1 MYTGSY
7 ADTPPEGWRTP
18 GLTPIH
24 GFVTGRVHWSSRLLL
39 SLTLAT
45 ATAACAAQTAPTMP
59 GPLPFPMAMSPASLR
74 PAAAV
79 VSTVAVSSADIL
91 QTALGFRGVPY
102 RYGGEDPRTGFD
114 CSGFIRFVLAQ
125 HQLTVPRTAAE
136 QFQIGRRVSVKDIQA
151 GDLVFF
157 STVAPGAS
165 HVGLA
170 IGPDEFVHAPA
181 TSGVVR
187 VERLEWSYWQ
197 SRFVG
202 ARRLLTE

>member
-1 MYTGSY
+1 MTGGS
-7 ADTPPEGWRTP
+7 PVV
-18 GLTPIH
+18 
-24 GFVTGRVHWSSRLLL
+24 FRVLVLLVMAGA
-39 SLTLAT
+39 S
-45 ATAACAAQTAPTMP
+45 AACATRTAPAMARP
-59 GPLPFPMAMSPASLR
+59 SPFPLAPSPASLR
-74 PAAAV
+74 PAPAISPLGTV
-79 VSTVAVSSADIL
+79 VSPTDIL

-102 RYGGEDPRTGFD
+102 RYGGESPTTGFD
-114 CSGFIRFVLAQ
+114 CSGFVRFVMAQ
-125 HQLTVPRTAAE
+125 HQLTLPRTAAE
-136 QFQIGRRVSVKDIQA
+136 QFQIGRRVSARDVQA

-170 IGPDEFVHAPA
+170 ISKDEFVHAPA

-202 ARRLLTE
+202 ARRLFSE

>member
-1 MYTGSY
+1 MTG
-7 ADTPPEGWRTP
+7 
-18 GLTPIH
+18 GLP
-24 GFVTGRVHWSSRLLL
+24 VVYRVLVLLVMAGA
-39 SLTLAT
+39 S
-45 ATAACAAQTAPTMP
+45 AACATRTAPAMARP
-59 GPLPFPMAMSPASLR
+59 SPFPLALSPASLR
-74 PAAAV
+74 PAPALSPSA
-79 VSTVAVSSADIL
+79 TAVSPTDIL

-102 RYGGEDPRTGFD
+102 RYGGESPTTGFD
-114 CSGFIRFVLAQ
+114 CSGFVRFVMAQ
-125 HQLTVPRTAAE
+125 HQLTLPRTAAE
-136 QFQIGRRVSVKDIQA
+136 QFQIGRRVSARDVQA

-170 IGPDEFVHAPA
+170 ISKDEFVHAPA

-202 ARRLLTE
+202 ARRLFTE

>member
-1 MYTGSY
+1 MTGGSLL
-7 ADTPPEGWRTP
+7 R
-18 GLTPIH
+18 
-24 GFVTGRVHWSSRLLL
+24 FRVLVLLVMAGA
-39 SLTLAT
+39 S
-45 ATAACAAQTAPTMP
+45 AACAARTAPAMARP
-59 GPLPFPMAMSPASLR
+59 SPFPLAPSPASLR
-74 PAAAV
+74 PAPAGLPLAPM
-79 VSTVAVSSADIL
+79 VSPTDIL

-102 RYGGEDPRTGFD
+102 RYGGENPTTGFD
-114 CSGFIRFVLAQ
+114 CSGFVRFVMAQ
-125 HQLTVPRTAAE
+125 HQLTLPRTAAE
-136 QFQIGRRVSVKDIQA
+136 QFQIGRRVSARDVQA

-170 IGPDEFVHAPA
+170 ISSDEFVHAPA

-202 ARRLLTE
+202 ARRLLSE

>member
-1 MYTGSY
+1 VYTDSY
-7 ADTPPEGWRTP
+7 AEGWRTP
-18 GLTPIH
+18 FATPIH
-24 GFVTGRVHWSSRLLL
+24 AFVTGRAHWLSRLLL

-45 ATAACAAQTAPTMP
+45 ATAACAAQGAPTMP
-59 GPLPFPMAMSPASLR
+59 GALPFPPTMSPASLR
-74 PAAAV
+74 PAAAMV
-79 VSTVAVSSADIL
+79 TAGAVSSAAIL

-114 CSGFIRFVLAQ
+114 CSGFIRFVMAQ
-125 HQLTVPRTAAE
+125 HQLTLPRTTAE
-136 QFQIGRRVSVKDIQA
+136 QFQIGRRVAPKDIQA

-202 ARRLLTE
+202 ARRLISE

>member
-1 MYTGSY
+1 M
-7 ADTPPEGWRTP
+7 
-18 GLTPIH
+18 
-24 GFVTGRVHWSSRLLL
+24 VLLV
-39 SLTLAT
+39 LAGIS
-45 ATAACAAQTAPTMP
+45 AACATRTAALTASPR
-59 GPLPFPMAMSPASLR
+59 PFPLAPSPASLR
-74 PAAAV
+74 PAPAV
-79 VSTVAVSSADIL
+79 VPVTTMASATDIL

-102 RYGGEDPRTGFD
+102 RYGGESPTTGFD
-114 CSGFIRFVLAQ
+114 CSGFVRFVMAQ
-125 HQLTVPRTAAE
+125 HQLTLPRTAAE
-136 QFQIGRRVSVKDIQA
+136 QFQIGRRVSARDVQA

-170 IGPDEFVHAPA
+170 ISKDEFVHAPA

-202 ARRLLTE
+202 ARRLFSE

>member
-1 MYTGSY
+1 MTGGS
-7 ADTPPEGWRTP
+7 PVR
-18 GLTPIH
+18 L
-24 GFVTGRVHWSSRLLL
+24 RVMVLLVMAGI
-39 SLTLAT
+39 S
-45 ATAACAAQTAPTMP
+45 AACATRMAPVAA
-59 GPLPFPMAMSPASLR
+59 GPRPFPLAPSPASLR
-74 PAAAV
+74 PAP
-79 VSTVAVSSADIL
+79 AVSPSTTIASPTDIL

-102 RYGGEDPRTGFD
+102 RYGGDSPATGFD
-114 CSGFIRFVLAQ
+114 CSGFVRFVMAQ
-125 HQLTVPRTAAE
+125 HQLTLPRTAAE
-136 QFQIGRRVSVKDIQA
+136 QFQIGRRVSARDVQA

-170 IGPDEFVHAPA
+170 ISKDEFVHAPA

-202 ARRLLTE
+202 ARRLFSE